1 MFSKLGYRRSGFNR
15 ATFFPA
21 TARANPRGPRVSRLC
36 LFLRDTSRQ
45 DNGTFPLLGGDGE
58 TAVNGNPFGDVNA
71 KFSIQPRSRT
81 LIIKSRVQLLQLLQL
96 PRRVSARTDG
106 ESSRVFVRVK
116 VCLSRSPPPLSLSS
130 LFLTLSLFLSPF
142 FKPLQGFVA
151 SHSSISLSRKPISW
165 YLNYARASALGT
177 GTARERKK
185 EDDEQSVGTREI
197 GRQGGGKE
205 RT

>member
-1 MFSKLGYRRSGFNR
+1 MKMFS
-15 ATFFPA
+15 
-21 TARANPRGPRVSRLC
+21 
-36 LFLRDTSRQ
+36 
-45 DNGTFPLLGGDGE
+45 
-58 TAVNGNPFGDVNA
+58 
-71 KFSIQPRSRT
+71 SI
-81 LIIKSRVQLLQLLQL
+81 
-96 PRRVSARTDG
+96 
-106 ESSRVFVRVK
+106 FVRGK
-116 VCLSRSPPPLSLSS
+116 IKHKNKHTPFWISPFFLASPLSLSS

-205 RT
+205 RTWRGWKNPPVISQVSTLGLAREPQAGTPEAEWERKNKRERRIERREEEERAGGQKR